1 MSERSVTFYGIKSEF
16 FPVAFK
22 LVEKM
27 YAIGEHVL
35 FLCDNDDEV
44 SLYSSKLWT
53 FSRLSFIPSGN
64 AHTLPVDDAKF
75 CHTWFSTDIV
85 FHNEPV
91 CLLHNGLNI
100 FDVRPPLERL
110 RKVIDVFN
118 LEFSPAAKIRAA
130 AYQGEGFLEQK
141 VWLQSDN
148 GWTQGEL

>member
-22 LVEKM
+22 LIEKM
-27 YAIGEHVL
+27 YAIGERIL

-44 SLYSSKLWT
+44 SLYNSKLWT

-64 AHTLPVDDAKF
+64 ARTLSTEDAKF
-75 CHTWFSTDIV
+75 CHTWFSTDVV
-85 FHNEPV
+85 FHNDPM

-100 FDVRPPLERL
+100 FDGQLPLKRF
-110 RKVIDVFN
+110 RKVIDIFS
-118 LEFSPAAKIRAA
+118 LELSSAAKDRAT
-130 AYQGEGFLEQK
+130 AYRCEDFSDQK

-148 GWTQGEL
+148 GWDQGEL